1 MLTTYVISFDS
12 VDDFKDFCN
21 DLKSY
26 NLRHLI
32 HIEDIDGTP
41 YYIVILHRVIY
52 HHFKVQ
58 QLLKSYTYKV
68 KSFNRSLSS
77 LMI

>member
-12 VDDFKDFCN
+12 VEDFKDFCN
-21 DLKSY
+21 DLESY

-32 HIEDIDGTP
+32 HIESVDVTP

-52 HHFKVQ
+52 NHFKVQ

-68 KSFNRSLSS
+68 KSLNRPLSS
-77 LMI
+77 ILI

>member
-12 VDDFKDFCN
+12 KDDFRDFCN
-21 DLKSY
+21 DLESY
-26 NLRHLI
+26 NIRHLI
-32 HIEDIDGTP
+32 HLENIDDSLH
-41 YYIVILHRVIY
+41 YIVILHRVIY
-52 HHFKVQ
+52 NHFKVQ

-77 LMI
+77 FL

>member
-12 VDDFKDFCN
+12 VEDFQDFCN
-21 DLKSY
+21 DLESY

-32 HIEDIDGTP
+32 HIEIVDETP

-52 HHFKVQ
+52 NHFKVQ

-68 KSFNRSLSS
+68 KSLNVPFLQF
-77 LMI
+77 